1 MRQADGPLRDTAK
14 ALVEFAD
21 VVTNRLGDRVKR
33 WITVN
38 EPWVIS
44 VLGHGLGIHAPGHRS
59 WTETA
64 AAAHHVMLAHGWS
77 VPVIRSHVAGAQ
89 VGIALNPTTVYPG
102 TDHERDLEA
111 AIRADGL
118 RNRFWL
124 DPLAGRGY
132 PADMVELFGD
142 LMPEIETGD
151 MEAIA
156 SPIDFL
162 GVNYYNPDY
171 VVDDPGATPL
181 HVRFANRPEMEHTAM
196 GWIVQP
202 SAFAEL
208 LVRLH
213 TDYELG
219 PLYITENGAAYNDP
233 LPQDGSVA
241 DPTLVALAIST
252 ITWRQS
258 SRLVRPARRSRLFR
272 LVAARQ
278 L

>member
-1 MRQADGPLRDTAK
+1 M
-14 ALVEFAD
+14 
-21 VVTNRLGDRVKR
+21 
-33 WITVN
+33 
-38 EPWVIS
+38 
-44 VLGHGLGIHAPGHRS
+44 
-59 WTETA
+59 
-64 AAAHHVMLAHGWS
+64 
-77 VPVIRSHVAGAQ
+77 
-89 VGIALNPTTVYPG
+89 GIALNPTTVYPG

-132 PADMVELFGD
+132 PADMVELGD

-208 LVRLH
+208 LVRR
-213 TDYELG
+213 TRTTSSARCISPRTA
-219 PLYITENGAAYNDP
+219 PLTTTPCRRMAR
-233 LPQDGSVA
+233 S
-241 DPTLVALAIST
+241 PTLVALAIST

-258 SRLVRPARRSRLFR
+258 SRLVRPARRSRAISPGR
-272 LVAARQ
+272 CSTI
-278 L
+278 